1 MVSNVDIVISLEM
14 CLLYTCG
21 ILPISVP
28 KSSIQGEKFYPCVC
42 LTDER
47 GKAWRG
53 AGFPFWI

>member
-1 MVSNVDIVISLEM
+1 MVSNVDIVMSLEM

-21 ILPISVP
+21 ILPISIP

-53 AGFPFWI
+53 AGFPF